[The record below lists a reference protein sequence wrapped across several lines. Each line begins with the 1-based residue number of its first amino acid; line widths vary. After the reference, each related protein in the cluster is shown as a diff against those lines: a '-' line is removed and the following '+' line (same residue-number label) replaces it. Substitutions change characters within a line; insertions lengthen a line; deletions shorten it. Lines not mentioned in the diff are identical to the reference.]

1 MSYIVKNCPC
11 LFNSYYASG
20 KTVRFECNDGNHDDK
35 LCRDVTDCVIKQVID
50 RCKKRSGKCERCKAS
65 EDYQPTDCLD
75 YCSNDDVI
83 FENDILQLFDIE
95 EINK

>member
-1 MSYIVKNCPC
+1 MTSNEYIVRNCPC

-35 LCRDVTDCVIKQVID
+35 LCRDVTDCIIKQITELCND
-50 RCKKRSGKCERCKAS
+50 EKEQETDPLNSSGISLAQKIV
-65 EDYQPTDCLD
+65 D
-75 YCSNDDVI
+75 
-83 FENDILQLFDIE
+83 LFDIE

>member
-35 LCRDVTDCVIKQVID
+35 LCRDVTDCVIKQVIEK
-50 RCKKRSGKCERCKAS
+50 CKENLSSLETYIDIRSYECTML
-65 EDYQPTDCLD
+65 Q
-75 YCSNDDVI
+75 
-83 FENDILQLFDIE
+83 DILDLFDIE
-95 EINK
+95 EVRK